1 MNLPLIPFTTLLVF
15 LVFDQFIHISLNGLN
30 KMGLLEKILMEILVM
45 IVTIFTV
52 HKFTTTNLLIVLNF
66 IVIYAYLLNSNIYKS
81 FKNLSKESFIFNKYA
96 ANARRGNSNFYSL
109 NNLYPDNVKKVDGS
123 EFNTLAANEI
133 PPDDAQFY
141 FEGEKEAVAAAA
153 VASAAPLSFASAA
166 AEQVAST
173 MAPNMIYAAKDELV
187 FSEPE
192 ISAAAAAAA
201 TSESVEIE
209 DNALTTYPVAAP
221 ASASSSASSFII
233 FIKNLFFP

>member
-123 EFNTLAANEI
+123 EFKTLAANEI

-141 FEGEKEAVAAAA
+141 FEGEQVAAAPA
-153 VASAAPLSFASAA
+153 ASAAPLSFASAA

-173 MAPNMIYAAKDELV
+173 MAPNMIYAEKDELV

-192 ISAAAAAAA
+192 ISAAASAAAS
-201 TSESVEIE
+201 SESVEIE

-221 ASASSSASSFII
+221 ASASASASSFII